1 MKLGV
6 WAARIFLGAVFLVIG
21 LNEFLH
27 FLSVPESVGLGALA
41 VFHSASTGNLYVTM
55 FACIE
60 IIGGAL
66 LLFGLYVPL
75 ALIGLAPVLAKVLT
89 FHIVA
94 EPVALPFAALD
105 WAVWAFLA
113 WSYRVHFR
121 GLLTPKGPSL

>member
-27 FLSVPESVGLGALA
+27 FISIPESAGLGALA
-41 VFHSASTGNLYVTM
+41 VFQTTSSGNLYVTM

-60 IIGGAL
+60 IVAGAL

-75 ALIGLAPVLAKVLT
+75 ALIGLAPVLAKVLA
-89 FHIVA
+89 FHILA
-94 EPVALPFAALD
+94 EPAALPFAVLD
-105 WAVWAFLA
+105 WAMWAFLV
-113 WSYRVHFR
+113 WRYRAHFR
-121 GLLTPKGPSL
+121 ALLSPKGPSL